1 MIPLE
6 NKPLQTL
13 YQIQL
18 VLPKKISLP
27 HDSPRLITL
36 QIHERLCTALSSN
49 ALCFTEKL
57 MPLLT
62 VLSILLISRQKLCRV
77 HYYSYWDLLLLPMAA
92 IFKVTEGFLLSTG
105 IISPLHRVQ
114 PMIPALCYP
123 HTEVFYS
130 QVFFP

>member
-18 VLPKKISLP
+18 VLSKKISLP

-36 QIHERLCTALSSN
+36 YIHERLCTALSSN

-62 VLSILLISRQKLCRV
+62 VVSILLIADKNYVECIPTLIGIFSFYQWQRFSR
-77 HYYSYWDLLLLPMAA
+77 
-92 IFKVTEGFLLSTG
+92 
-105 IISPLHRVQ
+105 
-114 PMIPALCYP
+114 
-123 HTEVFYS
+123 
-130 QVFFP
+130 